1 MADKNVMTIVEGV
14 EAMYPRINQPYRFD
28 KTAGENGK
36 TVPCD
41 PFDEGAKYELEI
53 RMSKEQATDLYK
65 LMAKTYKERKDAKW
79 PAMPKAS
86 EVFDKDDEGNFSV
99 KANLKSS
106 YGKEATKPPAMYDAK
121 NQRLATDFELTTGS
135 KINVQVALIPYNMN
149 SKGVSLRLRA
159 VQVIKLAEMKD
170 FSPFGST
177 DGFTNDGFGV
187 ESDEDD
193 DDMGF
198 DDEPKVEAPKAKP
211 KKAKVK
217 EVADE
222 IDDALDDLD
231 FDD

>member
-14 EAMYPRINQPYRFD
+14 EALYPRINQPYRFD

-41 PFDEGAKYELEI
+41 AFDEGAKYE
-53 RMSKEQATDLYK
+53 MSFSMTKAQAADLYK
-65 LMAKTYKERKDAKW
+65 LMAKTYKDRADAKW

-86 EVFDKDDEGNFSV
+86 DVFDKDDEGMFSMKTSL
-99 KANLKSS
+99 KAA
-106 YGKEATKPPAMYDAK
+106 YGKEATKPPALYDAK
-121 NQRLATDFELTTGS
+121 NQRLPGDFELTTGS
-135 KINVQVALIPYNMN
+135 KVNIQFALIPYNMN
-149 SKGVSLRLRA
+149 SNGISLRLRA
-159 VQVIKLAEMKD
+159 VQVIELAESKE

-187 ESDEDD
+187 ESDDEDD
-193 DDMGF
+193 GF
-198 DDEPKVEAPKAKP
+198 DEPKADVPKASP
-211 KKAKVK
+211 KKEKVK